1 MRDLGGPQRGR
12 PGLPD
17 AAGIPELFAVGKSIA
32 VRIRRAQRSGPRV
45 AIGLES
51 DAWAAAASLTCH
63 RNPSEAGLPKAF
75 RAPPPELDTWPT
87 PGAPG
92 TEAPATAITVRAPES
107 TTRNERKAGG
117 RPFGSSDWNNGY
129 AYILL
134 TKIQANAAKPNMVR
148 RRSPGGTDFFSGFL
162 YAVNLRGPVRTT
174 QKRTPPPAA
183 LNQEQTTASD
193 SSSRGTTAEEL

>member
-63 RNPSEAGLPKAF
+63 RSPSEAGLPKAF

-117 RPFGSSDWNNGY
+117 RPFGSSDWNDGY

-148 RRSPGGTDFFSGFL
+148 SSARIPGGTDQMALIFFGFS
-162 YAVNLRGPVRTT
+162 LRGCLRVKFTRSTHKKTRFADISHEAGTQSTQPV
-174 QKRTPPPAA
+174 K
-183 LNQEQTTASD
+183 
-193 SSSRGTTAEEL
+193 

>member
-63 RNPSEAGLPKAF
+63 RNPSEVGLPKAF
-75 RAPPPELDTWPT
+75 RAPPPEVDTWPT
-87 PGAPG
+87 PSASG
-92 TEAPATAITVRAPES
+92 TEPPANSDHRVSDHREFGIDDENQRL
-107 TTRNERKAGG
+107 G
-117 RPFGSSDWNNGY
+117 RPFG
-129 AYILL
+129 I
-134 TKIQANAAKPNMVR
+134 
-148 RRSPGGTDFFSGFL
+148 
-162 YAVNLRGPVRTT
+162 AV
-174 QKRTPPPAA
+174 
-183 LNQEQTTASD
+183 
-193 SSSRGTTAEEL
+193 